1 MDVQVVS
8 TSWLVLASTWL
19 VFQATTWNS
28 AAMNMEVLIFLQD
41 PGFNFLDKCPGVE
54 LLYHIVLL
62 ILSF

>member
-1 MDVQVVS
+1 MDVQVVF

-19 VFQATTWNS
+19 VFQTTTWNS

-41 PGFNFLDKCPGVE
+41 PDFNFLDKCPGVE

>member
-28 AAMNMEVLIFLQD
+28 AAMNIEVLIFLQD